1 MITLTITDAR
11 LLAGVDASK
20 AQNAPDQSADEYM
33 QAWIDQLLDSWAVA
47 YKIGIVSSGD
57 FVLRFTSTEFYDINT
72 AALTDPHIAGFL
84 TRIRE
89 IGSVALYSAS
99 VIGAM
104 QYLVER
110 ELVTQERAAEILTW
124 VAPTPAPEPAPEPAS
139 EPAPE

>member
-20 AQNAPDQSADEYM
+20 AQNAPDQSAEVYM
-33 QAWIDQLLDSWAVA
+33 QAWLDQLLDSWAVA

-89 IGSVALYSAS
+89 IGSVTLYSAG

-104 QYLVER
+104 QYLVEKA
-110 ELVTQERAAEILTW
+110 LVTQERSAEILTW
-124 VAPTPAPEPAPEPAS
+124 VAPTPAPEPAPS
-139 EPAPE
+139 